1 MQDGIMMSHILQRI
15 LDKELPTVVGG
26 KGNILIDSNG
36 RHYLDACGGAA
47 VSCLGHDNARVRAA
61 ICDQVNTIAFGH
73 SGFFTNQPAEELA
86 DHLIASAPDGTGNGR
101 VMFLGS
107 GSEAMEAAL
116 KLARQIHVER
126 GEPSRTRF
134 IARSSSYHGNTLGA
148 LATGGH
154 AQRRAPFD
162 PLLMKVDHIDPCYEY
177 RFRREGEAEDAFGKR
192 MADQLEDR
200 IQELGAENVA
210 AFIAEPVVGATL
222 GTQPAAPG
230 YFKRIR
236 QICDQYG
243 VLFIADE
250 VMCGV
255 GRTGSFFAL
264 EQEGVHADITTIAKG
279 LGAGYQPIAAL
290 VASENAVRAIEQ
302 GSGRLWNG
310 HTYMSHAV
318 AAAGAMAVLK
328 VIRDDN
334 LMENVRNMG
343 ALLEQC
349 LRATLGQHPHIGD
362 IRGRGLFWSV
372 ELVRER
378 ERKTPFAVS
387 NALAWHIQEFALDE
401 GLMCYPAQGC
411 ADGVS
416 GDHVLLAPSY
426 TSTED
431 EIETIVD
438 KLARAIERSIAIE
451 SAALA

>member
-1 MQDGIMMSHILQRI
+1 MSHILQRI
-15 LDKELPTVVGG
+15 LDRELPTVVGG
-26 KGNILIDSNG
+26 EGNILIDSDG

-73 SGFFTNQPAEELA
+73 SGFFTNRPAEDLA
-86 DHLIASAPDGTGNGR
+86 DCLISVAPKGTGDGR
-101 VMFLGS
+101 VMFVGS

-134 IARSSSYHGNTLGA
+134 IARASSYHGNTLGA
-148 LATGGH
+148 LAIGGH
-154 AQRRAPFD
+154 ARRRAPFD
-162 PLLMKVDHIDPCYEY
+162 PLLMTVDHIDPCYEY
-177 RFRREGEAEDAFGKR
+177 RYRREGEAEEAFGLR

-200 IQELGAENVA
+200 IQQLGAENVA
-210 AFIAEPVVGATL
+210 AFVAEPVVGATL

-236 QICDQYG
+236 QICDRHG

-250 VMCGV
+250 VMCGI

-264 EQEGVHADITTIAKG
+264 EREGVHADITTIAKG
-279 LGAGYQPIAAL
+279 LGAGYQPIAA
-290 VASENAVRAIEQ
+290 VIASEHAIRAVEQ

-318 AAAGAMAVLK
+318 AAAGALAVVN

-334 LMENVRNMG
+334 LLENVRKMG
-343 ALLEQC
+343 GLLEQR
-349 LRATLGQHPHIGD
+349 LRATFGQHPHIGD

-378 ERKTPFAVS
+378 EQKMPFAAGE
-387 NALAWHIQEFALDE
+387 ALAWRIQDAALEE

-411 ADGVS
+411 ADGTN

-426 TSTED
+426 TSTPD

-438 KLARAIERSIAIE
+438 RL
-451 SAALA
+451 ALAIDRSLNIENAVHA

>member
-1 MQDGIMMSHILQRI
+1 MSHILQRI
-15 LDKELPTVVGG
+15 LDRELPTVVGG
-26 KGNILIDSNG
+26 EGNILIDSDG

-47 VSCLGHDNARVRAA
+47 VSCLGHDNAQVRAA
-61 ICDQVNTIAFGH
+61 ICHQVNTIAFGH
-73 SGFFTNQPAEELA
+73 SGFFTNRPAEDLA
-86 DHLIASAPDGTGNGR
+86 DCLISGAPEGTGDGR
-101 VMFLGS
+101 VMFVGS

-126 GEPSRTRF
+126 GETSRTRF
-134 IARSSSYHGNTLGA
+134 IARGSSYHGNTLGA

-177 RFRREGEAEDAFGKR
+177 RYRREGEAEEAFGLR

-200 IQELGAENVA
+200 ILQLGAENVA
-210 AFIAEPVVGATL
+210 AFVAEPVVGATL

-236 QICDQYG
+236 QICDRHG

-250 VMCGV
+250 VMCGI

-279 LGAGYQPIAAL
+279 LGAGYQPIAAV
-290 VASENAVRAIEQ
+290 VASEQVIRAIEE

-318 AAAGAMAVLK
+318 AAAGALAVLN

-334 LMENVRNMG
+334 LLDNVRQMG
-343 ALLEQC
+343 GLLEER
-349 LRATLGQHPHIGD
+349 LRAAFGQHPHIGD

-378 ERKTPFAVS
+378 ERKTPFAAGE
-387 NALAWHIQEFALDE
+387 ALAWRIQDAALEE

-411 ADGVS
+411 ADGTN

-426 TSTED
+426 TSTPQ
-431 EIETIVD
+431 EIDAIVD
-438 KLARAIERSIAIE
+438 RL
-451 SAALA
+451 ALAIDGSLKNQIVAHA

>member
-1 MQDGIMMSHILQRI
+1 MSHILQRI
-15 LDKELPTVVGG
+15 LDRELPTVVGG
-26 KGNILIDSNG
+26 EGNILIDSDG

-61 ICDQVNTIAFGH
+61 ICHQVNTIAFGH
-73 SGFFTNQPAEELA
+73 SGFFTNQPAEDLA
-86 DHLIASAPDGTGNGR
+86 DCLISGAPEGTGDGR
-101 VMFLGS
+101 VMFVGS

-134 IARSSSYHGNTLGA
+134 IARGSSYHGNTLGA

-154 AQRRAPFD
+154 ARRRAPFD

-177 RFRREGEAEDAFGKR
+177 RYRREGEADEIFGLR
-192 MADQLEDR
+192 MADQLEER
-200 IQELGAENVA
+200 IQQLGAENVA
-210 AFIAEPVVGATL
+210 AFVAEPVVGATL

-236 QICDQYG
+236 QICDRHG

-250 VMCGV
+250 VMCGI
-255 GRTGSFFAL
+255 GRTGSLFAL

-279 LGAGYQPIAAL
+279 LGAGYQPIAA
-290 VASENAVRAIEQ
+290 VIASEPAIRAIED

-318 AAAGAMAVLK
+318 AAAGALAVLS

-334 LMENVRNMG
+334 LLENVRKMG
-343 ALLEQC
+343 SLLERR
-349 LRATLGQHPHIGD
+349 LRAAFGQHPHIGD

-378 ERKTPFAVS
+378 ERKTPFAAGE
-387 NALAWHIQEFALDE
+387 ALAWRIQDTALEE

-411 ADGVS
+411 ADGTN

-426 TSTED
+426 TSTPH
-431 EIETIVD
+431 EIDTIVD
-438 KLARAIERSIAIE
+438 RL
-451 SAALA
+451 ALAIDRSLMSERTAHA

>member
-1 MQDGIMMSHILQRI
+1 MSHILQRI
-15 LDKELPTVVGG
+15 LDRELPTVVGG
-26 KGNILIDSNG
+26 EGNILIDSDG

-73 SGFFTNQPAEELA
+73 SGFFTNRPAEDLA
-86 DHLIASAPDGTGNGR
+86 DSLISGAPKGTGDGR
-101 VMFLGS
+101 VMFVGS

-126 GEPSRTRF
+126 GEPTRTRF
-134 IARSSSYHGNTLGA
+134 IARGSSYHGNTLGA

-162 PLLMKVDHIDPCYEY
+162 PLLMTVDHIDPCYEY
-177 RFRREGEAEDAFGKR
+177 RYRREGEAEEAFGLR

-200 IQELGAENVA
+200 ILHLGAENVA
-210 AFIAEPVVGATL
+210 AFVAEPVVGATL
-222 GTQPAAPG
+222 GTQPATPG

-236 QICDQYG
+236 QICDRHG

-250 VMCGV
+250 VMCGI

-279 LGAGYQPIAAL
+279 LGAGYQPIAAV
-290 VASENAVRAIEQ
+290 VASERAIRAIEE

-318 AAAGAMAVLK
+318 AAAGALAVLN

-334 LMENVRNMG
+334 LLDNVRKMG
-343 ALLEQC
+343 GLLEQR
-349 LRATLGQHPHIGD
+349 LRTAFGQHPHIGD

-378 ERKTPFAVS
+378 ERKTPFAADE
-387 NALAWHIQEFALDE
+387 ALAWHIQDAALEE

-411 ADGVS
+411 ADGIN

-426 TSTED
+426 TSTPL

-438 KLARAIERSIAIE
+438 TL
-451 SAALA
+451 ALAIDRSLKSENIAHA

>member
-1 MQDGIMMSHILQRI
+1 MSHILQRI
-15 LDKELPTVVGG
+15 LDKELPTVVGA

-61 ICDQVNTIAFGH
+61 ICDQVNKVAFGH
-73 SGFFTNQPAEELA
+73 TGFFTNGPAEELA
-86 DHLIASAPDGTGNGR
+86 DHLIANAPDGTGNGR

-154 AQRRAPFD
+154 AKRRAPFD

-177 RFRREGEAEDAFGKR
+177 RYRREGEALEAFGLR
-192 MADQLEDR
+192 MADQLENR
-200 IQELGAENVA
+200 IQELGPENVA
-210 AFIAEPVVGATL
+210 AFVAEPVVGATL

-236 QICDQYG
+236 QICDQHG

-279 LGAGYQPIAAL
+279 LGAGYQPIAAI
-290 VASENAVRAIEQ
+290 VASEGAVRAIEQ

-318 AAAGAMAVLK
+318 AAAGALAVLK

-334 LMENVRNMG
+334 LLENVCNMG
-343 ALLEQC
+343 VLLEQR
-349 LRATLGQHPHIGD
+349 LRATFGQHPHIGD
-362 IRGRGLFWSV
+362 IRGRGLFWSL

-378 ERKTPFAVS
+378 EKKTPFEAGK
-387 NALAWHIQEFALDE
+387 ALAWRIQEAALEE

-411 ADGVS
+411 ADGTN

-426 TSTED
+426 TSSAD
-431 EIETIVD
+431 EIETIIE
-438 KLARAIERSIAIE
+438 KLATAIDRSLKTESVTRA
-451 SAALA
+451 